1 MSKAKRVVPVLLVLA
16 INTAA
21 AQSSWQFTGIPALN
35 FNSDEGF
42 GSGAVVQAFNYGAVP
57 SEGYRYTIQPTA
69 FFTTKGRRDLSVFF
83 DAPHLLPNG
92 WRVGAYVARE
102 QQLAAPYYGIGNA
115 TQFDASKQLAPN
127 PYYYRFGRD
136 AYRATANLQRPIG
149 GAVRLL
155 IGAGVRATTIDQT
168 PFDSGTTLLRSET
181 RGAQLERGRLVYGR
195 LGMVYDTRD
204 RETGPTRGQWSELLV
219 QRGIRALG
227 GNQEFTRATGTVRT
241 YLPLAPRLTLASRV
255 IGEQSWGTIP
265 FYEISV
271 IQGSFKDDDGLGGA
285 ATLRGWPKDRFIGKS
300 LALTNQEL
308 RWRATEFQL
317 RGREAE
323 LIASTFVDAGRVFDG
338 GGSWHASYGGGLR
351 LQYGRDFVIATDVG
365 HSRESNAAVYIG
377 LGYLF

>member
-1 MSKAKRVVPVLLVLA
+1 MPKAHCVFPVLLVFA
-16 INTAA
+16 VNTAA
-21 AQSSWQFTGIPALN
+21 AQSHWQLTGIPAVN

-42 GSGAVVQAFNYGAVP
+42 GYGAIVQTFNYGAAQ

-83 DAPHLLPNG
+83 DAPHLLPNR
-92 WRVGAYVARE
+92 WRVGTYVARE
-102 QQLAAPYYGIGNA
+102 EQLATPYYGIGNA
-115 TQFDASKQLAPN
+115 TAYDASKELAPN

-136 AYRATANLQRPIG
+136 GYRAATNFQRPIG

-155 IGAGVRATTIDQT
+155 IGAGVRTTTINQS

-181 RGAQLERGRLVYGR
+181 HGTAFEQGRLVYGR
-195 LGMVYDTRD
+195 AGLVYDTRD

-219 QRGIRALG
+219 QRGVRALG
-227 GNQEFTRATGTVRT
+227 GNQVFTRATAAVRT
-241 YLPLAPRLTLASRV
+241 YVPLAPRLTLASRV

-265 FYEISV
+265 FYELSA

-285 ATLRGWPKDRFIGKS
+285 GTLRGWPKDRFIGKR

-308 RWRATEFQL
+308 RWRASDFRL
-317 RGREAE
+317 GGREAE

-338 GGSWHASYGGGLR
+338 GGPWHASYGGGLR
-351 LQYGRDFVIATDVG
+351 LQYGRDFVIAADVG
-365 HSRESNAAVYIG
+365 HSRESTAAIYIG

>member
-1 MSKAKRVVPVLLVLA
+1 MWFRCCLFSRSIRQQPSRPGSSRASQPSTSTATRGSALGRSSRRSTTAPCRAKAIFPA
-16 INTAA
+16 I
-21 AQSSWQFTGIPALN
+21 
-35 FNSDEGF
+35 
-42 GSGAVVQAFNYGAVP
+42 
-57 SEGYRYTIQPTA
+57 RPTA
-69 FFTTKGRRDLSVFF
+69 SRHVKGRRDLSVFF
-83 DAPHLLPNG
+83 DAPHLLPSG
-92 WRVGAYVARE
+92 WRAGAYVARE
-102 QQLAAPYYGIGNA
+102 QQLAAPYYGVGNA
-115 TQFDASKQLAPN
+115 TSFDASKQLAPN
-127 PYYYRFGRD
+127 PYFYRFED
-136 AYRATANLQRPIG
+136 AKPTARRPTFSVRS
-149 GAVRLL
+149 AARFRLL
-155 IGAGVRATTIDQT
+155 YIGAGVRATTIDET

-181 RGAQLERGRLVYGR
+181 NGAQLRGEVGLVYGR
-195 LGMVYDTRD
+195 AGVVYDTRD

-219 QRGIRALG
+219 QRGVRALG
-227 GNQEFTRATGTVRT
+227 GNQEFTRATATVRT
-241 YLPLAPRLTLASRV
+241 YLPVASRLTFASRV

-265 FYEISV
+265 FYELSV

-285 ATLRGWPKDRFIGKS
+285 GTLRGWPKDRFIGKS

-365 HSRESNAAVYIG
+365 HSRESTAAVYIG